1 MSTKSLF
8 TGLLFSAMFVTSCGP
23 TIYKS
28 VDLEG
33 SKNKVKIV
41 GVLPFVVSIDSRR
54 LPKGVTAE
62 TLKESQQK
70 TGYDMQNASYTWFLQ
85 RQEKYTVTF
94 QDVDRTNAL
103 LKKANITYD
112 NISLEDKG
120 EICKLLGVDAVISGK
135 APLSKPMSEGGAI
148 AMTFL
153 VGFGGATN
161 KTSVTLVIHDTK
173 SSLLWKYD
181 YEESGGIGSNS
192 ESLTK
197 GLMKNAS
204 KKFPYKG

>member
-8 TGLLFSAMFVTSCGP
+8 TGLLFSAMFVSCGP

-28 VDLEG
+28 ADLEG

-54 LPKGVTAE
+54 LPKGVTVE

-135 APLSKPMSEGGAI
+135 ATLSKPMSEGGAI